1 MSVTEI
7 KQLPLREK
15 FQILETLWEDLS
27 DHIADIPVSK
37 ADRDMLDG
45 RLERIASGETKIH
58 DWDEVKRSIGRR

>member
-15 FQILETLWEDLS
+15 FQILEAIWEDLS

-37 ADRDMLDG
+37 AEKKLLDV
-45 RLERIASGETKIH
+45 RLERIASGETQIH
-58 DWDEVKRSIGRR
+58 DWDEMKHLIGRR